1 MYVIRRVKQMSPEK
15 LSLEENAQ
23 IGSQIH
29 EELARRRL
37 TRQHLADMAKL
48 SLSTLEKA
56 LSGRRPFT
64 FATVIRLEEALGLSL
79 RAQRPIETVNGG
91 LASDDLGSYA
101 RPAVSWLEGRYLT
114 IRVSFSNP
122 ADLYT
127 YITEIHWDDA
137 RSHLCY
143 RESERMD
150 AEFKHEG
157 AVSVPHQSGCVYL
170 VTNSHGQYRLAI
182 LSRPMITGEMY
193 GLLTTL
199 QLGRGGRLTPM
210 ATPIVLGRVDWFG
223 DDVVFGRIDASMPV
237 YARYL
242 ALLRRATED
251 PFVMMVEARAPEI

>member
-1 MYVIRRVKQMSPEK
+1 MSPER
-15 LSLEENAQ
+15 LSPEENAH
-23 IGSQIH
+23 IGTLIREQ
-29 EELARRRL
+29 LAKRRL

-56 LSGRRPFT
+56 LSGRRSFT

-79 RAQRPIETVNGG
+79 REQGSVQAVNGG
-91 LASDDLGSYA
+91 LASGDLGSYA

-127 YITEIHWDDA
+127 YMTEIHWDDT

-199 QLGRGGRLTPM
+199 QLGRGGQLTPM
-210 ATPIVLGRVDWFG
+210 ATPIVLGPVGSFG
-223 DDVVFGRIDASMPV
+223 DDVVFGRIDASMPA
-237 YARYL
+237 YERYM
-242 ALLRRATED
+242 ALLKRATED
-251 PFVMMVEARAPEI
+251 PFVMMVEARAPEV

>member
-1 MYVIRRVKQMSPEK
+1 MSLEK
-15 LSLEENAQ
+15 PSLEENAQ
-23 IGSQIH
+23 IGSLIR
-29 EELARRRL
+29 EELAKRRL

-56 LSGRRPFT
+56 LAGKRTFT
-64 FATVIRLEEALGLSL
+64 FATIVRLEEALGLSL
-79 RAQRPIETVNGG
+79 RVQGQAEAANGG

-122 ADLYT
+122 AALYT
-127 YITEIHWDDA
+127 YMTEIHWDDA
-137 RSHLCY
+137 RSQLCY
-143 RESERMD
+143 RESERID

-193 GLLTTL
+193 GLLSTL
-199 QLGRGGRLTPM
+199 QLGRGGQLTPM
-210 ATPIVLGRVDWFG
+210 ATPIVLGPVDTFD

-237 YARYL
+237 YDRYM
-242 ALLRRATED
+242 ALLKRATED
-251 PFVMMVEARAPEI
+251 PFVMMVEAQAPQG